1 MDEKVDRLTN
11 IKAIGWTTLIIFGI
25 TTLWIAFQIIGTVV
39 FDNSIGMIAG
49 QEEFKEAATEMKNTI
64 NQMRAILFIIG
75 GLTLLT
81 TIGSLGLLKL
91 RNWGLILYQSLT
103 IVIIISLLS
112 GLVYY
117 VYSLKTQMGQQSI
130 HALDFGMTEDF
141 KAAQKYKI
149 IEYGTFLLLFS
160 WMLTR
165 ANIFLS
171 KSDNRREFQ

>member
-64 NQMRAILFIIG
+64 YQMRAILFIIG

-117 VYSLKTQMGQQSI
+117 VYSLKTQMGQ
-130 HALDFGMTEDF
+130 
-141 KAAQKYKI
+141 
-149 IEYGTFLLLFS
+149 
-160 WMLTR
+160 
-165 ANIFLS
+165 
-171 KSDNRREFQ
+171 

>member
-1 MDEKVDRLTN
+1 
-11 IKAIGWTTLIIFGI
+11 
-25 TTLWIAFQIIGTVV
+25 
-39 FDNSIGMIAG
+39 
-49 QEEFKEAATEMKNTI
+49 EEFNEAATEMKNTI

-91 RNWGLILYQSLT
+91 KNWGLILYQSLT
-103 IVIIISLLS
+103 IVIIISLLG

-117 VYSLKTQMGQQSI
+117 VYSIRTQIGQQGI
-130 HALDFGMTEDF
+130 HALDLGMTENF
-141 KAAQKYKI
+141 KAAQNYTT

-171 KSDNRREFQ
+171 IKDNRKEFQ